1 LNASQSRHTMASR
14 FLDDFFG
21 SGVQQIAL
29 ATEDIFRTVQQLRAN
44 GIELLPIPE
53 NYYDDLEAR
62 TDLDAT
68 QIDRLRAGNILYD
81 RDGGGLAPQVV
92 HRNVVGLACG
102 PGRDRG
108 DDADCRVEQRHRH
121 PCIWALALDGDGY
134 DWRNPDVIIAGLPK
148 AGAATSAIS
157 WRAGASPE

>member
-1 LNASQSRHTMASR
+1 MGGARPSRGR
-14 FLDDFFG
+14 C
-21 SGVQQIAL
+21 
-29 ATEDIFRTVQQLRAN
+29 R
-44 GIELLPIPE
+44 
-53 NYYDDLEAR
+53 
-62 TDLDAT
+62 
-68 QIDRLRAGNILYD
+68 
-81 RDGGGLAPQVV
+81 GGGLAPQVV

-157 WRAGASPE
+157 WRAGASPEALVALLADAIGIEGI